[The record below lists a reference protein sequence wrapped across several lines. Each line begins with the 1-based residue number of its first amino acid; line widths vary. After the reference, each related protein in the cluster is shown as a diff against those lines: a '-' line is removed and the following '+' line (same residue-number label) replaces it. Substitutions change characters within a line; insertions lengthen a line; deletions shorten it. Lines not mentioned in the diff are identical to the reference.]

1 MVSSIVAWET
11 KTTGMTAESG
21 KLAVLSTEGV
31 GRPLFVSPAAAGGWY
46 LVVRVQPGAKK
57 SEFAG
62 VREGR
67 LCIRLAA
74 PAVENKANK
83 ALTAFVAEALGLR
96 ATKVTL
102 LSGETGR
109 QKRLLVQTAE
119 EPDWG
124 RLLS

>member
-1 MVSSIVAWET
+1 
-11 KTTGMTAESG
+11 
-21 KLAVLSTEGV
+21 LL
-31 GRPLFVSPAAAGGWY
+31 
-46 LVVRVQPGAKK
+46 VRVQPGAKK

-62 VREGR
+62 VQEGR
-67 LCIRLAA
+67 LRVRLAA
-74 PAVENKANK
+74 PAVENRANK

-96 ATKVTL
+96 VTKVTL

-109 QKRLLVQTAE
+109 QKRLLVQTAK

>member
-1 MVSSIVAWET
+1 MVSSVTAHET
-11 KTTGMTAESG
+11 KTTDMTAESG
-21 KLAVLSTEGV
+21 KLAVS
-31 GRPLFVSPAAAGGWY
+31 GRLPFVSPAAEGGWH
-46 LVVRVQPGAKK
+46 LVVRVRPGAKK
-57 SEFAG
+57 SEFTG
-62 VREGR
+62 VQEGR
-67 LCIRLAA
+67 LRIRLAA